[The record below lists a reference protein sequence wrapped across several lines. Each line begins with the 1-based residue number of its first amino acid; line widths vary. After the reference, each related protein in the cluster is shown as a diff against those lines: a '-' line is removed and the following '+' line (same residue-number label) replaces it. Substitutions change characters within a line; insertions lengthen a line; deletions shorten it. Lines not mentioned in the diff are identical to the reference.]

1 MACGGVGEATLR
13 PVVETPDDVA
23 RLALF
28 LLGDASEPMTGA
40 VIDQAQFVIGPLD

>member
-1 MACGGVGEATLR
+1 MAPAASAKQPFGRLLV
-13 PVVETPDDVA
+13 PDDVA

-40 VIDQAQFVIGPLD
+40 VIDQAQFVIGLLD